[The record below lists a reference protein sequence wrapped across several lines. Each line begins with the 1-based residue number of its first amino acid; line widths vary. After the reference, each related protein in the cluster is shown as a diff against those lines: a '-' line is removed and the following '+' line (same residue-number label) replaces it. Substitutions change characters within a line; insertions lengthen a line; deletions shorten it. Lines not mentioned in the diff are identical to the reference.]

1 MSKTKPFPLRV
12 ILTATTGRCLTESK
26 GDRDNGIGG
35 LYSLLGWMVGE
46 SPFTHQLRRFS
57 EECVPWLFRWFPE
70 LEAVNSCLEALDKCL
85 GSYVAAE
92 QAIQVWLAGL
102 KETNPDLK
110 DSYEVPM
117 IPPRDDHAFKDAVD
131 ELREMAPNAKI
142 VVVDR
147 CD

>member
-1 MSKTKPFPLRV
+1 
-12 ILTATTGRCLTESK
+12 
-26 GDRDNGIGG
+26 
-35 LYSLLGWMVGE
+35 
-46 SPFTHQLRRFS
+46 
-57 EECVPWLFRWFPE
+57 
-70 LEAVNSCLEALDKCL
+70 LEVLDKYL

-92 QAIQVWLAGL
+92 QAIQIWLTGL

-117 IPPRDDHAFKDAVD
+117 IPRDDHAFKDAVE
-131 ELREMAPNAKI
+131 ELRKMAPNAKI

>member
-12 ILTATTGRCLTESK
+12 ILTATTGRFLPESK

-46 SPFTHQLRRFS
+46 SPFTHQLGRFS

-70 LEAVNSCLEALDKCL
+70 LEAVNSRLEALDKRL

-92 QAIQVWLAGL
+92 QAIQIWLAGL

-117 IPPRDDHAFKDAVD
+117 IPRDDHAFKDAVD
-131 ELREMAPNAKI
+131 ELRKMAPNAKI